1 MNCESVLELSGLYL
15 YGELAGQQEEDLE
28 QHLHGCPACRTE
40 LDRQKSLHR
49 GLDAVRVAA
58 PPDLLAECRQELF
71 NATQVKERRI
81 RNPKSEIRNPIGAFF
96 AFWRP
101 LAGGAQSIG
110 ALALIALGFF
120 SARLVTR
127 DNTNLSANLA
137 SIAGEP
143 ISSTVRSVQP
153 DASGHVQ
160 IALDETRRRMITGS
174 LSDGNIER
182 LMLTAAKDKGND
194 GLRVESIEI
203 LKGHATSADVR
214 DALLAALRNDPNPGV
229 RFKALEGLKA
239 MAAQPEV
246 RKTLTYV
253 LQNDQNPG
261 VRIQAIDLLTQ
272 RQDADLVGVLQQ
284 LVSKESNGYV
294 RQRCE
299 RALEEMNASVGTF

>member
-1 MNCESVLELSGLYL
+1 MNCESVQELSDLYL

-28 QHLHGCPACRTE
+28 QHLHGCPACQTE

-49 GLDAVRVAA
+49 GLDAVRMAA
-58 PPDLLAECRQELF
+58 PPDLLAECRRDLF
-71 NATQVKERRI
+71 RVRPAEKK
-81 RNPKSEIRNPIGAFF
+81 PSPWMALF

-101 LAGGAQSIG
+101 LAGGAQPIG

-127 DNTNLSANLA
+127 DNTNLSANLS

-143 ISSTVRSVQP
+143 ISSTIRSVQP

-160 IALDETRRRMITGS
+160 IALDETRRRMVTGS

-182 LMLTAAKDKGND
+182 LMLAAAKDKGND

-229 RFKALEGLKA
+229 RFKALDGLKA

>member
-1 MNCESVLELSGLYL
+1 M
-15 YGELAGQQEEDLE
+15 
-28 QHLHGCPACRTE
+28 
-40 LDRQKSLHR
+40 
-49 GLDAVRVAA
+49 AA
-58 PPDLLAECRQELF
+58 PPDLLAECRRDLF
-71 NATQVKERRI
+71 RVRPAEKKPSPLT
-81 RNPKSEIRNPIGAFF
+81 AFF

-101 LAGGAQSIG
+101 LAGGAQPIG

-143 ISSTVRSVQP
+143 ISSTIRSVQP

-160 IALDETRRRMITGS
+160 IALDETRRRLVTGS

-182 LMLTAAKDKGND
+182 LMLAAAKDKGND

-229 RFKALEGLKA
+229 RFKALDGLKA